1 MKEQEILK
9 EVNEMCVESLDPEV
23 FEQWE
28 NVKKWLI
35 NNRKNLEQIDENKT

>member
-1 MKEQEILK
+1 MEEQEILK
-9 EVNEMCVESLDPEV
+9 EVNEMCIESLSPEV

-35 NNRKNLEQIDENKT
+35 NNRKNLTNR